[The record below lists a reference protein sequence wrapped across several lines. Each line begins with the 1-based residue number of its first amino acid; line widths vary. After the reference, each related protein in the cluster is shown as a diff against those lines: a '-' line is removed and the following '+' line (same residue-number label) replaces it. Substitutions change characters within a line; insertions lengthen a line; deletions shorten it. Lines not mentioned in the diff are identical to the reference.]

1 MYFDFT
7 EESMEESQSNE
18 GKDKDGRCVNLKDIN
33 RKRKELSVQ
42 YKTKHKKKLAFDTSN
57 KENIKV
63 SSEKKI
69 KTKNKTVKNKE
80 NSG

>member
-7 EESMEESQSNE
+7 EESMEESQLNE

-33 RKRKELSVQ
+33 RITSSVQ
-42 YKTKHKKKLAFDTSN
+42 NQAQKKLAFDTSN
-57 KENIKV
+57 KENIEV

-69 KTKNKTVKNKE
+69 KTKDKTVKNKE
-80 NSG
+80 KSG

>member
-42 YKTKHKKKLAFDTSN
+42 YKTKHKKNLPLTPLT
-57 KENIKV
+57 
-63 SSEKKI
+63 KK
-69 KTKNKTVKNKE
+69 T
-80 NSG
+80 